1 MVISNRELGIGGK
14 MSEIIASE
22 STSYDLNEVVASL
35 NKLLKLR
42 TIPIGMKMFESIE
55 EMESIPKIR
64 RPSAIHTTDQIV
76 GQASRN
82 GWTVGI
88 TVEDLALETIN
99 GFQVIAWLEFGL
111 VILMVLVLIRSPWML

>member
-1 MVISNRELGIGGK
+1 MRLRGK
-14 MSEIIASE
+14 SMNEIIASE
-22 STSYDLNEVVASL
+22 SSNFDLNEIVASL

-42 TIPIGMKMFESIE
+42 TIPIGMKLFESVE

-64 RPSAIHTTDQIV
+64 RPSAVHTTDQIV

-88 TVEDLALETIN
+88 TEEDLVGPQCST
-99 GFQVIAWLEFGL
+99 VIGL
-111 VILMVLVLIRSPWML
+111 SLIHI